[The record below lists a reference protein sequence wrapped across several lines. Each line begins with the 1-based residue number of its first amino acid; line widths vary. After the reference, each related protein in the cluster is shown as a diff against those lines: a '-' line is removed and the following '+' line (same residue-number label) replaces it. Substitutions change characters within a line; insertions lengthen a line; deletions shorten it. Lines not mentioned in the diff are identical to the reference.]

1 MVFYDIKSK
10 KDLVNL
16 KKKIQKRNRDEK
28 IDDSNIY
35 HEVDKFY
42 KPLTEPLKAIAESSK
57 ASQSSLESNKHTD
70 NNHSNIPALEYQP
83 KNILAIEPEHSSL
96 LSLGN
101 ISGKYL
107 KKGLSNVYDYAY
119 GLKPIDNSTHFKLGR
134 NEVRI
139 DGDNLTVVNGST
151 YEGTEGLW
159 KLLTLKDPGPVTV
172 NDKEKYEKLIT
183 ETKAFYRDDEDRVKA
198 NKGNKY
204 KNIIQPIFKKFMSKA
219 AQDAVTPIRNIR
231 DRSSS
236 FSGVPE
242 TANVTGMGIKFLP
255 SDPNKLLERHRLLTL
270 EMIAGNTNVFNEIQA
285 INDVL
290 LESKI
295 FNTTDIENYSIKF
308 FS

>member
-1 MVFYDIKSK
+1 MAFYDIKSK

-35 HEVDKFY
+35 QEVDKFY

-57 ASQSSLESNKHTD
+57 ASQSSLESNTD
-70 NNHSNIPALEYQP
+70 NHPNISALENQS
-83 KNILAIEPEHSSL
+83 KNILAIEPEQSGL

-101 ISGKYL
+101 ISAKYL

-119 GLKPIDNSTHFKLGR
+119 GLKPIENSTHFKLGR
-134 NEVRI
+134 NELRI

-151 YEGTEGLW
+151 YEGTEGFW
-159 KLLTLKDPGPVTV
+159 KLLTQKDPGPVTV
-172 NDKEKYEKLIT
+172 DDKEKYEKLII
-183 ETKAFYRDDEDRVKA
+183 ETKAFYRENEDRVKA

-204 KNIIQPIFKKFMSKA
+204 KNIILPIYKKFMLKEA
-219 AQDAVTPIRNIR
+219 RDAVTPIRNIR

-236 FSGVPE
+236 FSGVPQE
-242 TANVTGMGIKFLP
+242 ANVTGMGIKFLP

-290 LESKI
+290 LEQKI

>member
-1 MVFYDIKSK
+1 
-10 KDLVNL
+10 
-16 KKKIQKRNRDEK
+16 
-28 IDDSNIY
+28 
-35 HEVDKFY
+35 
-42 KPLTEPLKAIAESSK
+42 
-57 ASQSSLESNKHTD
+57 
-70 NNHSNIPALEYQP
+70 
-83 KNILAIEPEHSSL
+83 L

-236 FSGVPE
+236 ISGLSQ